1 MRTPVAAVVG
11 CCAGIAWL
19 VAIATPAPANAQSLN
34 AGPIVQQAGT
44 AASVSQTKPQEAPA
58 KPAAP
63 QPDNQGAARGPL
75 DQAVN
80 VRFDV
85 TITYQVGSQ
94 PPVVRSAALTVADGS
109 TGRLRAG
116 NQVAVPS
123 TTFYQEPKSGGA
135 TSPSP
140 GATPSA
146 PLTSY
151 TYRSVG
157 INVDVQRTT
166 VSGNRVKADLGVEFS
181 AVDERRTDSSLPPSF
196 PTFQQNF
203 ALVLDSGK
211 PLVVAQSSDQVDKVE
226 RIQRVEVK
234 ATILK

>member
-1 MRTPVAAVVG
+1 MNKPVAAVVAVCLG
-11 CCAGIAWL
+11 LACL
-19 VAIATPAPANAQSLN
+19 VAVAVPVSANAQSF
-34 AGPIVQQAGT
+34 AAAPVVQQAEPVATVTQVKPGAET
-44 AASVSQTKPQEAPA
+44 AA

-63 QPDNQGAARGPL
+63 SGDNQPAGRGPL

-85 TITYQVGSQ
+85 TITYQVGAQ
-94 PPVVRSAALTVADGS
+94 PPVVRSATLTVADGN
-109 TGRLRAG
+109 TGNLRAG

-123 TTFYQEPKSGGA
+123 TTFYSAKSDL
-135 TSPSP
+135 SP

-146 PLTSY
+146 PLTSFS
-151 TYRSVG
+151 YRSVG
-157 INVDVQRTT
+157 INLDVKRMM
-166 VSGNRVKADLGVEFS
+166 VSGSRVRADFGVEFS
-181 AVDERRTDSSLPPSF
+181 AVDERRADSSLPPSF

-203 ALVLDSGK
+203 TLVLDSGK

-234 ATILK
+234 ATILR